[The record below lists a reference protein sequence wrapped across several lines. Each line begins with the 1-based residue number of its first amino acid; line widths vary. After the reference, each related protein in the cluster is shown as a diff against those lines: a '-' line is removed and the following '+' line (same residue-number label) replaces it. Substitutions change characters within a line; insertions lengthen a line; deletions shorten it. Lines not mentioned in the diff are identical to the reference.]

1 MAMRARSPM
10 SRISA
15 TLLAYGA
22 IAFLALVLLAAAAAL
37 AWGLSRASAPGR
49 VARVAYRGAVLGLA
63 VVYAPATNA
72 AAPHAGLVGGV
83 GDDA

>member
-22 IAFLALVLLAAAAAL
+22 IAFLALVLLAASVVVELAMEDIQAL
-37 AWGLSRASAPGR
+37 RGLETNGLQ
-49 VARVAYRGAVLGLA
+49 ARLLVDRRGGFRWLCRSTG
-63 VVYAPATNA
+63 
-72 AAPHAGLVGGV
+72 
-83 GDDA
+83 